1 MDIKVI
7 TRHAPSNYG
16 SLLQSIATITILERL
31 GHTCEIIDYIRD
43 DEHGL
48 KAIITSLN
56 GKQGWNGNP
65 LKKLAY
71 IVLRY
76 PEDKV
81 AELKFSKIRKKC
93 LKLTQRCRTHEDL
106 KRLDADVFMTG
117 SDQVWGPTLN
127 GQYDEAYFLSF
138 VSGKPK
144 TAYAASFGRTDFTP
158 KILAEYSKLL
168 STYSGIAV
176 RENNAVDLLKLLGI
190 TCMGQV
196 LDPTLLLTGE
206 EWSKRIK
213 RNMEWKYVL
222 VYQLHNNPVLSDYA
236 LRFARHTG
244 LPLYRISPTFHQ
256 IRRGGKYIY
265 LPDLDEFLSYIKNCT
280 YFITDSFHGT
290 AFALNFNRQF
300 IEILPNNK
308 TGSRNQSILQLV
320 GLTDRIL
327 TDFDDFSVADRF
339 IDYAAVNAI
348 LAKEREKSI
357 TILKSLLGVY
367 ELSSPCPP
375 NKQYL

>member
-16 SLLQSIATITILERL
+16 SLLQSIATITILEHL

-48 KAIITSLN
+48 KAVTTSLN

-71 IVLRY
+71 IALRY
-76 PEDKV
+76 PEEKK
-81 AELKFSKIRKKC
+81 AELKFSRMRKKY
-93 LKLTQRCRTHEDL
+93 LKLTGRCRTHEDL
-106 KRLDADVFMTG
+106 RLLDADVFMTG

-127 GQYDEAYFLSF
+127 GRYDEAYFLSF
-138 VSGKPK
+138 VTGKPR

-158 KILAEYSKLL
+158 QILAEYKKLL
-168 STYSGIAV
+168 STYSDIAV
-176 RENNAVDLLKLLGI
+176 RENSAVDLLTQMGI
-190 TCMGQV
+190 PCAGQV

-213 RNMEWKYVL
+213 RNIEGKYVL
-222 VYQLHNNPVLSDYA
+222 VYQLHNNPVLTDYA

-256 IRRGGKYIY
+256 IRRGGKFIY

-280 YFITDSFHGT
+280 YFLTDSFHGT
-290 AFALNFNRQF
+290 AFALNFNKQF

-308 TGSRNQSILQLV
+308 TGSRNQSILQLT

-327 TDFDDFSVADRF
+327 TDFNDFSMADKV
-339 IDYAAVNAI
+339 IEYTSVNNI
-348 LAKEREKSI
+348 LAKERQKSI
-357 TILKSLLGVY
+357 AILKSLL
-367 ELSSPCPP
+367 SDR
-375 NKQYL
+375 